1 LNKMIR
7 TAKRGSMSATEKASA
22 TMIWMKQLS
31 TSTINSTAGKI
42 KAFMSAPPIKRHAAI
57 GAAVWVALNLIVILI
72 LQGRI
77 DTAEKTF
84 FSKGIDVTL
93 GLADKSGSPI
103 LSSDMLVLNVAI
115 GEVMENPDIRYVA
128 ILDHQNKILA
138 HSNPAEI
145 NLHMEPVIAET
156 TIDKING
163 VKITSGRENDK
174 SPIMIFEKEVT
185 FSGVK
190 IGKVSIG
197 WDARK
202 MASAVKSSHLFM
214 LLFLVFSV
222 AATVGIL
229 FLLER
234 NLAKRRMQRQKAMEG
249 MTRIGP
255 YLLTR
260 KIAQGGMAELYLA
273 DYIRE
278 DGFRKTVAVKK
289 VLPHL
294 ADNRDFIDM
303 FIREARLAALLQHP
317 NVVQIADFGKIQN
330 AYFIAMEYVD
340 GKNLAEI
347 MGFIKKGLPVDMAV
361 FLVLKISNGLYYSH
375 TRKDDK
381 TGIPLSIIHRDI
393 SPQNILISLN
403 GEVKLSDFGISKA
416 TSEPSL
422 TQAGVIKGKLSY
434 LSPEQAMGQDV
445 SHQIDIYALGLV
457 FYEILS
463 GRRLYRFANDIEA
476 IRTIPKMTIPP
487 IISTRPDIPA
497 GLNDIVMKC
506 LEKSTV
512 KRYQTAQEL
521 NHDLSKLK
529 NRMGVTYDASDL
541 ALFMRANFEKQ
552 EPEPVA

>member
-1 LNKMIR
+1 
-7 TAKRGSMSATEKASA
+7 MSASEKAST
-22 TMIWMKQLS
+22 TMMWMKQLS
-31 TSTINSTAGKI
+31 TTTINSFTGKV
-42 KAFMSAPPIKRHAAI
+42 KAFMSGSPIKRHVAVGVAA
-57 GAAVWVALNLIVILI
+57 WMALNVIVFFI
-72 LQGRI
+72 LQGKI

-84 FSKGIDVTL
+84 FNKGVDVAL

-103 LSSDMLVLNVAI
+103 LSTDILSLNVAI
-115 GEVMENPDIRYVA
+115 REVMENPEIRYAA
-128 ILDHQNKILA
+128 ILDHQDKILA
-138 HSNPAEI
+138 HSNPAKI
-145 NLHMEPVIAET
+145 NQHLEPMATDT
-156 TIDKING
+156 TVDILNG
-163 VKITSGRENDK
+163 VKIASEKLDGQA
-174 SPIMIFEKEVT
+174 PVMIFENEVT
-185 FSGVK
+185 YSGVK

-197 WDARK
+197 WKGDK
-202 MASAVKSSHLFM
+202 LASAVKSYHLFM
-214 LLFLVFSV
+214 VLFLASSLV
-222 AATVGIL
+222 ATAGTL
-229 FLLER
+229 FMLER
-234 NLAKRRMQRQKAMEG
+234 TLNHRKMARQKAMEG

-273 DYIRE
+273 DYLRE

-330 AYFIAMEYVD
+330 AYFIAMEYVN

-347 MGFIKKGLPVDMAV
+347 MGFLKKGLPVDMAV
-361 FLVLKISNGLYYSH
+361 FLILKISSGLQYSH
-375 TRKDDK
+375 ARKDDK
-381 TGIPLSIIHRDI
+381 SGKPLNIIHRDI

-434 LSPEQAMGQDV
+434 LSPEQAMGQEV
-445 SHQIDIYALGLV
+445 NHQIDIYALGLV

-463 GRRLYRFANDIEA
+463 GSRLYRFANDIEA
-476 IRTIPKMTIPP
+476 IRTIPQMTIPP
-487 IISTRPDIPA
+487 IITKRPDIPQ

-521 NHDLSKLK
+521 NNDLLKLK
-529 NRMGVTYDASDL
+529 NHLGITYDASDL
-541 ALFMRANFEKQ
+541 AQFMQSNFEKP

>member
-1 LNKMIR
+1 
-7 TAKRGSMSATEKASA
+7 
-22 TMIWMKQLS
+22 
-31 TSTINSTAGKI
+31 
-42 KAFMSAPPIKRHAAI
+42 
-57 GAAVWVALNLIVILI
+57 
-72 LQGRI
+72 
-77 DTAEKTF
+77 
-84 FSKGIDVTL
+84 
-93 GLADKSGSPI
+93 
-103 LSSDMLVLNVAI
+103 
-115 GEVMENPDIRYVA
+115 
-128 ILDHQNKILA
+128 
-138 HSNPAEI
+138 
-145 NLHMEPVIAET
+145 
-156 TIDKING
+156 
-163 VKITSGRENDK
+163 
-174 SPIMIFEKEVT
+174 
-185 FSGVK
+185 
-190 IGKVSIG
+190 
-197 WDARK
+197 
-202 MASAVKSSHLFM
+202 
-214 LLFLVFSV
+214 
-222 AATVGIL
+222 
-229 FLLER
+229 
-234 NLAKRRMQRQKAMEG
+234 

>member
-1 LNKMIR
+1 
-7 TAKRGSMSATEKASA
+7 MSASEKAST
-22 TMIWMKQLS
+22 TMMWMKQLS
-31 TSTINSTAGKI
+31 TTTINSFTGKV
-42 KAFMSAPPIKRHAAI
+42 KAFMSGSPIKRHVAVGVAA
-57 GAAVWVALNLIVILI
+57 WMALNVIVFFI
-72 LQGRI
+72 LQGKI

-84 FSKGIDVTL
+84 FNKGVDVAL

-103 LSSDMLVLNVAI
+103 LSTDILSLNVAI
-115 GEVMENPDIRYVA
+115 REVMENPEIRYAA
-128 ILDHQNKILA
+128 ILDHQDKILA
-138 HSNPAEI
+138 HSNPAKI
-145 NLHMEPVIAET
+145 NQHLEPMATDT
-156 TIDKING
+156 TVDILNG
-163 VKITSGRENDK
+163 VKIASEKLDGQA
-174 SPIMIFEKEVT
+174 PVMIFENEVT
-185 FSGVK
+185 YSGVK

-197 WDARK
+197 WKGDK
-202 MASAVKSSHLFM
+202 LASAVKSYHLFM
-214 LLFLVFSV
+214 VLFLASSLV
-222 AATVGIL
+222 ATAGTL
-229 FLLER
+229 FMLER
-234 NLAKRRMQRQKAMEG
+234 TLNHRKMARQKAMEG

-273 DYIRE
+273 DYLRE

-330 AYFIAMEYVD
+330 AYFIAMEYVN

-347 MGFIKKGLPVDMAV
+347 MGFLKKGLPVDMAV
-361 FLVLKISNGLYYSH
+361 FLILKISSGLQYSH
-375 TRKDDK
+375 ARKDDK
-381 TGIPLSIIHRDI
+381 SGKPLNIIHRDI

-434 LSPEQAMGQDV
+434 LSPEQAMGQEV
-445 SHQIDIYALGLV
+445 NHQIDIYALGLV

-463 GRRLYRFANDIEA
+463 GSRLYRFANDIEA
-476 IRTIPKMTIPP
+476 IRTIPQMTIPP
-487 IISTRPDIPA
+487 IITKRPDIPQ

-521 NHDLSKLK
+521 NNDLLKLK
-529 NRMGVTYDASDL
+529 NQLGITYDASDL
-541 ALFMRANFEKQ
+541 ALFMQSNFEKP
-552 EPEPVA
+552 EREPVA

>member
-1 LNKMIR
+1 
-7 TAKRGSMSATEKASA
+7 MSASEKAST
-22 TMIWMKQLS
+22 TMMWMKQLS
-31 TSTINSTAGKI
+31 TTTINSFTGKV
-42 KAFMSAPPIKRHAAI
+42 KAFMSGSPIKRHVAVGVAA
-57 GAAVWVALNLIVILI
+57 WMALNVIVFFI
-72 LQGRI
+72 LQGKI

-84 FSKGIDVTL
+84 FNKGVDVAL

-103 LSSDMLVLNVAI
+103 LSTDILSLNVAI
-115 GEVMENPDIRYVA
+115 REVMENPEIRYAA
-128 ILDHQNKILA
+128 ILDHQDKILA
-138 HSNPAEI
+138 HSNPAKI
-145 NLHMEPVIAET
+145 NQHLEPMATDT
-156 TIDKING
+156 TVDILNG
-163 VKITSGRENDK
+163 VKIASEKLDGQA
-174 SPIMIFEKEVT
+174 PVMIFENEVT
-185 FSGVK
+185 YSGVK

-197 WDARK
+197 WKGDK
-202 MASAVKSSHLFM
+202 LASAVKSYHLFM
-214 LLFLVFSV
+214 VLFLASSLV
-222 AATVGIL
+222 ATAGTL
-229 FLLER
+229 FMLER
-234 NLAKRRMQRQKAMEG
+234 TLNHRKMARQKAMEG

-273 DYIRE
+273 DYLRE

-330 AYFIAMEYVD
+330 AYFIAMEYVN

-347 MGFIKKGLPVDMAV
+347 MGFLKKGLPVDMAV
-361 FLVLKISNGLYYSH
+361 FLILKISSGLQYSH
-375 TRKDDK
+375 ARKDDK
-381 TGIPLSIIHRDI
+381 SGKPLNIIHRDI

-434 LSPEQAMGQDV
+434 LSPEQAMGQEV
-445 SHQIDIYALGLV
+445 NHQIDIYALGLV

-463 GRRLYRFANDIEA
+463 GSRLYRFANDIEA
-476 IRTIPKMTIPP
+476 IRTIPQMTIPP
-487 IISTRPDIPA
+487 IITKRPDIPQ

-521 NHDLSKLK
+521 NNDLLKLK
-529 NRMGVTYDASDL
+529 NHLGITYDASDL
-541 ALFMRANFEKQ
+541 ALFMQSNFEKP

>member
-1 LNKMIR
+1 
-7 TAKRGSMSATEKASA
+7 MSASEKAST
-22 TMIWMKQLS
+22 TMMWMKQLS
-31 TSTINSTAGKI
+31 TTTINSLTGKV
-42 KAFMSAPPIKRHAAI
+42 KAFMAGSPIKRHLAV
-57 GAAVWVALNLIVILI
+57 GAAVWVVLNLIVFFI
-72 LQGRI
+72 LQGKI
-77 DTAEKTF
+77 DTAEKSF
-84 FSKGIDVTL
+84 FNKGVDVAL

-103 LSSDMLVLNVAI
+103 LSTDILSLNVAI
-115 GEVMENPDIRYVA
+115 REVMDNPQIRYAA
-128 ILDHQNKILA
+128 ISDHQDKILA
-138 HSNPAEI
+138 HSDPAKI
-145 NLHMEPVIAET
+145 NRQLKPMASET
-156 TIDKING
+156 AVDTING
-163 VKITSGRENDK
+163 VQIASGSIDDQT
-174 SPIMIFEKEVT
+174 PVMIFESEVT

-197 WDARK
+197 WGAQK
-202 MASAVKSSHLFM
+202 LASAVKFYHLFM
-214 LLFLVFSV
+214 VLFLLLSLG
-222 AATVGIL
+222 AAAGSL

-234 NLAKRRMQRQKAMEG
+234 SLSKRKMERQKAMEG

-273 DYIRE
+273 DYLRE

-294 ADNRDFIDM
+294 AENRDFIDM

-347 MGFIKKGLPVDMAV
+347 MGFLKKGLPVDMAV
-361 FLVLKISNGLYYSH
+361 FLILKISTGLQYSH
-375 TRKDDK
+375 ARRDDK
-381 TGIPLSIIHRDI
+381 TGKPLNIVHRDI
-393 SPQNILISLN
+393 SPQNILVSMN

-416 TSEPSL
+416 NSEPSL

-434 LSPEQAMGQDV
+434 LSPEQAMGQEV
-445 SHQIDIYALGLV
+445 NHQIDIYALGLV

-463 GRRLYRFANDIEA
+463 GSRLYRFANDIEA
-476 IRTIPKMTIPP
+476 IRTIPQMTIPP
-487 IISTRPDIPA
+487 IITRRPDIPQ

-521 NHDLSKLK
+521 NTDLQKLK
-529 NRMGVTYDASDL
+529 NHLAITYDASDL
-541 ALFMRANFEKQ
+541 TLFMRANFETP
-552 EPEPVA
+552 EFEPVA

>member
-1 LNKMIR
+1 MP
-7 TAKRGSMSATEKASA
+7 ASEKAST
-22 TMIWMKQLS
+22 TMMWMKQLS
-31 TSTINSTAGKI
+31 TTTINSVAGKV
-42 KAFMSAPPIKRHAAI
+42 KTLMSGSPLKRHAAI
-57 GAAVWVALNLIVILI
+57 GMVVLIVLNLMVFFILE
-72 LQGRI
+72 GKI

-84 FSKGIDVTL
+84 SNKGIDLAL

-103 LSSDMLVLNVAI
+103 LSTDILSLTVAI
-115 GEVMENPDIRYVA
+115 GEVMENPEIRYAA
-128 ILDHQNKILA
+128 ILDHQDLVIA
-138 HSNPAEI
+138 HSDPTKISRPLEAVTAESLI
-145 NLHMEPVIAET
+145 NT
-156 TIDKING
+156 ING
-163 VKITSGRENDK
+163 VKITSGKMDAQTPVIVFQND
-174 SPIMIFEKEVT
+174 VT
-185 FSGVK
+185 YAGVK
-190 IGKVSIG
+190 IGKISIG
-197 WDARK
+197 WKAQK
-202 MASAVKSSHLFM
+202 LFSAVKTYRLYM
-214 LLFLVFSV
+214 VLFLVFSAV
-222 AATVGIL
+222 ATTGTIL
-229 FLLER
+229 LVER
-234 NLAKRRMQRQKAMEG
+234 VLKKRKMEREKAMEG

-273 DYIRE
+273 DYLRE

-330 AYFIAMEYVD
+330 AYFIAMEYVN

-347 MGFIKKGLPVDMAV
+347 MGFLKKGLPVDMAV
-361 FLVLKISNGLYYSH
+361 FLILKISNGLQYSH
-375 TRKDDK
+375 SRKDDK
-381 TGIPLSIIHRDI
+381 TGMPLNIVHRDI

-434 LSPEQAMGQDV
+434 LSPEQAMGLAV
-445 SHQIDIYALGLV
+445 NHQIDIYALGLV

-463 GRRLYRFANDIEA
+463 GKRLYRFANDIEA

-487 IISTRPDIPA
+487 IITKRPDIPQ

-506 LEKSTV
+506 LEKSTTQ
-512 KRYQTAQEL
+512 RYQTAQEMQDEL
-521 NHDLSKLK
+521 VKLK
-529 NRMGVTYDASDL
+529 NHLGITYDASDL
-541 ALFMRANFEKQ
+541 ALFMRSNFEK
-552 EPEPVA
+552 PEPATVG

>member
-1 LNKMIR
+1 MP
-7 TAKRGSMSATEKASA
+7 ASEKAST
-22 TMIWMKQLS
+22 TMMWMKQLS
-31 TSTINSTAGKI
+31 TTTINSVAGRVKTL
-42 KAFMSAPPIKRHAAI
+42 MSGSPIKRHAAI
-57 GAAVWVALNLIVILI
+57 GMAVLLALNLMVFFILEDK
-72 LQGRI
+72 I

-84 FSKGIDVTL
+84 SNKGIDLAL

-103 LSSDMLVLNVAI
+103 LSTDILSLNVAI
-115 GEVMENPDIRYVA
+115 GEVMKNPEIRYAA
-128 ILDHQNKILA
+128 ILDHQDFVIA
-138 HSNPAEI
+138 HSDPTKISRPLEAVTAESLI
-145 NLHMEPVIAET
+145 NT
-156 TIDKING
+156 ING
-163 VKITSGRENDK
+163 VKITSGKMDAQTPVMVFQND
-174 SPIMIFEKEVT
+174 VT
-185 FSGVK
+185 YAGVK
-190 IGKVSIG
+190 IGKISIG
-197 WDARK
+197 WKAQK
-202 MASAVKSSHLFM
+202 LFSAVKTYRLYM
-214 LLFLVFSV
+214 VLFLVFSTV
-222 AATVGIL
+222 ATIGTIL
-229 FLLER
+229 LVER
-234 NLAKRRMQRQKAMEG
+234 VLKKRKMEREKAMEG

-273 DYIRE
+273 DYLRE

-330 AYFIAMEYVD
+330 AYFIAMEYVN

-347 MGFIKKGLPVDMAV
+347 MGFLKKGLPVDMAV
-361 FLVLKISNGLYYSH
+361 FLILKISNGLQYSH
-375 TRKDDK
+375 SRKDDK
-381 TGIPLSIIHRDI
+381 TGMPLNIVHRDI

-434 LSPEQAMGQDV
+434 LSPEQAMGLAV
-445 SHQIDIYALGLV
+445 NHQIDIYALGLV

-463 GRRLYRFANDIEA
+463 GKRLYRFANDIEA

-487 IISTRPDIPA
+487 IITKRPDIPQ

-506 LEKSTV
+506 LEKSTNQ
-512 KRYQTAQEL
+512 RYQTAQEM
-521 NHDLSKLK
+521 HDELVKLK
-529 NRMGVTYDASDL
+529 NHLGITYDASDL
-541 ALFMRANFEKQ
+541 ALFMRSNFEK
-552 EPEPVA
+552 PEPATVG

>member
-1 LNKMIR
+1 MP
-7 TAKRGSMSATEKASA
+7 AGEKAST
-22 TMIWMKQLS
+22 TMMWMKQLS
-31 TSTINSTAGKI
+31 TTTIHSVSGRV
-42 KAFMSAPPIKRHAAI
+42 KAFMTGSPVKRHI
-57 GAAVWVALNLIVILI
+57 VVGAVVCIVLNLIVFFI
-72 LQGRI
+72 LQGKV

-84 FSKGIDVTL
+84 FNKGVDMAL
-93 GLADKSGSPI
+93 GLSDKCSSPI
-103 LSSDMLVLNVAI
+103 LSTDILSLNVAI
-115 GEVMENPDIRYVA
+115 RETKENPEIIQMA
-128 ILDHQNKILA
+128 ILDHQDKVLA
-138 HSNPAEI
+138 HSNPAKI
-145 NLHMEPVIAET
+145 NRQLEPVKGET
-156 TIDKING
+156 AVDTING
-163 VKITSGRENDK
+163 VQIASGMVDDQT
-174 SPIMIFEKEVT
+174 PVMIFRNDVT
-185 FSGVK
+185 YSGVK
-190 IGKVSIG
+190 IGKVSIDWG
-197 WDARK
+197 SRK
-202 MASAVKSSHLFM
+202 LVSAVKSYRLFM
-214 LLFLVFSV
+214 ILFMIASLAATAAILFLV
-222 AATVGIL
+222 
-229 FLLER
+229 ER
-234 NLAKRRMQRQKAMEG
+234 ALKKRKMAREKAMEG

-273 DYIRE
+273 DYLRE
-278 DGFRKTVAVKK
+278 DGFRKTVAIKK

-330 AYFIAMEYVD
+330 AYFIAMEFVS

-347 MGFIKKGLPVDMAV
+347 MGFLKKGLPVDMAV
-361 FLVLKISNGLYYSH
+361 FLVLKTSNGLQYSH
-375 TRKDDK
+375 SRKDDK
-381 TGIPLSIIHRDI
+381 TGKPLNIVHRDI

-434 LSPEQAMGQDV
+434 LSPEQAMGQEV

-463 GRRLYRFANDIEA
+463 GSRLYRFANDIEA

-487 IISTRPDIPA
+487 IITKRPDIPQ

-506 LEKSTV
+506 LEKSTA

-521 NHDLSKLK
+521 HDDLMKLK
-529 NRMGVTYDASDL
+529 NHLGITYDASDL
-541 ALFMRANFEKQ
+541 ALFMRANFEKP
-552 EPEPVA
+552 EPETVA

>member
-1 LNKMIR
+1 
-7 TAKRGSMSATEKASA
+7 
-22 TMIWMKQLS
+22 LS
-31 TSTINSTAGKI
+31 
-42 KAFMSAPPIKRHAAI
+42 
-57 GAAVWVALNLIVILI
+57 
-72 LQGRI
+72 
-77 DTAEKTF
+77 
-84 FSKGIDVTL
+84 
-93 GLADKSGSPI
+93 
-103 LSSDMLVLNVAI
+103 
-115 GEVMENPDIRYVA
+115 
-128 ILDHQNKILA
+128 
-138 HSNPAEI
+138 
-145 NLHMEPVIAET
+145 
-156 TIDKING
+156 
-163 VKITSGRENDK
+163 
-174 SPIMIFEKEVT
+174 
-185 FSGVK
+185 
-190 IGKVSIG
+190 
-197 WDARK
+197 
-202 MASAVKSSHLFM
+202 
-214 LLFLVFSV
+214 LVFSL
-222 AATVGIL
+222 AAIACTL

-234 NLAKRRMQRQKAMEG
+234 TLKKREMARQKAMEG

-273 DYIRE
+273 DYLRE

-347 MGFIKKGLPVDMAV
+347 MGFLKKGLPVDMAV
-361 FLVLKISNGLYYSH
+361 FLILKISSGLHYSH
-375 TRKDDK
+375 ARRDDK
-381 TGIPLSIIHRDI
+381 TGNPLNIIHRDI

-434 LSPEQAMGQDV
+434 LSPEQAMGQAV

-463 GRRLYRFANDIEA
+463 GSRLYRFANDIEA

-487 IISTRPDIPA
+487 IISKRPDIPQ

-512 KRYQTAQEL
+512 KRYQTALEL
-521 NHDLSKLK
+521 NNDLLKLK
-529 NRMGVTYDASDL
+529 NHLGITYDASDM
-541 ALFMRANFEKQ
+541 ALFMRANFEKPEAGP

>member
-1 LNKMIR
+1 MP
-7 TAKRGSMSATEKASA
+7 ASEKAST
-22 TMIWMKQLS
+22 TMMWMKQLS
-31 TSTINSTAGKI
+31 TTTVNSFTGKV
-42 KAFMSAPPIKRHAAI
+42 KAFMSGSPIKRHVAVGVAAWM
-57 GAAVWVALNLIVILI
+57 VLNLIVFFI
-72 LQGRI
+72 LQGKI

-84 FSKGIDVTL
+84 FNKGVDVAL

-103 LSSDMLVLNVAI
+103 LSTDILSLNVAI
-115 GEVMENPDIRYVA
+115 REVMENPEIRYAA
-128 ILDHQNKILA
+128 ILDHQDKILA
-138 HSNPAEI
+138 HSNPAKI
-145 NLHMEPVIAET
+145 NLHLEPVAKDA
-156 TIDKING
+156 TIDALNG
-163 VKITSGRENDK
+163 VRIASGMIDGQA
-174 SPIMIFEKEVT
+174 SVIIFENEVT
-185 FSGVK
+185 YSGVK

-197 WDARK
+197 WRGNK
-202 MASAVKSSHLFM
+202 LASAVKSYNFFM
-214 LLFLVFSV
+214 VLFLVSSL
-222 AATVGIL
+222 AATAGML

-234 NLAKRRMQRQKAMEG
+234 TLTHRKMVRQKAMEG

-273 DYIRE
+273 DYLRE

-330 AYFIAMEYVD
+330 AYFIAMEYVN

-347 MGFIKKGLPVDMAV
+347 MGFLKKGLPVDMAV
-361 FLVLKISNGLYYSH
+361 FLILKISSGLQYSH
-375 TRKDDK
+375 ARKDDK
-381 TGIPLSIIHRDI
+381 SGKPLNIIHRDI

-434 LSPEQAMGQDV
+434 LSPEQAMGQEV
-445 SHQIDIYALGLV
+445 NHQIDIYALGLV

-463 GRRLYRFANDIEA
+463 GSRLYRFANDIEA
-476 IRTIPKMTIPP
+476 IRTIPQMTIPP
-487 IISTRPDIPA
+487 IITKRPDIPQ

-521 NHDLSKLK
+521 NNDLLKLK
-529 NRMGVTYDASDL
+529 NHLGITYDASDL
-541 ALFMRANFEKQ
+541 ALFMQTNFEKP

>member
-1 LNKMIR
+1 M
-7 TAKRGSMSATEKASA
+7 AASEKASI
-22 TMIWMKQLS
+22 TMMWMKQLS
-31 TSTINSTAGKI
+31 TTTINSVTGKV
-42 KAFMSAPPIKRHAAI
+42 KAYMSGSPIKRHVAVGVAAWMI
-57 GAAVWVALNLIVILI
+57 LNLIVFFI
-72 LQGRI
+72 LQGKI
-77 DTAEKTF
+77 DNAEKTF
-84 FSKGIDVTL
+84 FNEGVDVAL
-93 GLADKSGSPI
+93 GLSDKSGSPI
-103 LSSDMLVLNVAI
+103 LSTDILSLNVAI
-115 GEVMENPDIRYVA
+115 GEVMKDPDIRYAA
-128 ILDHQNKILA
+128 ILDHQDTILA
-138 HSNPAEI
+138 HSNPTKI
-145 NLHMEPVIAET
+145 NLKLKAADMET
-156 TIDKING
+156 TIDTING
-163 VKITSGRENDK
+163 VQITSGTVDGQATVLIFEND
-174 SPIMIFEKEVT
+174 VT

-197 WDARK
+197 WGAQK
-202 MASAVKSSHLFM
+202 LEASVKAYHLFM
-214 LLFLVFSV
+214 MLSLVFSL
-222 AATVGIL
+222 AATACIL

-234 NLAKRRMQRQKAMEG
+234 TLKKRMMARQKAMEG

-255 YLLTR
+255 YLLTQ

-273 DYIRE
+273 DYLRE

-330 AYFIAMEYVD
+330 AYFIAMEYVK

-361 FLVLKISNGLYYSH
+361 FLILKISNGLHYSH

-381 TGIPLSIIHRDI
+381 TGKPLNIIHRDI

-434 LSPEQAMGQDV
+434 LSPEQAMGQEV
-445 SHQIDIYALGLV
+445 NHQIDIYALGLV

-463 GRRLYRFANDIEA
+463 GSRLYRFANDIEA
-476 IRTIPKMTIPP
+476 IRTIPQMTIPP
-487 IISTRPDIPA
+487 IITKRPDIPQ

-506 LEKSTV
+506 LEKSTA
-512 KRYQTAQEL
+512 KRYQTALEL
-521 NHDLSKLK
+521 NNDLLKLK
-529 NRMGVTYDASDL
+529 NHLGITYDASDQ
-541 ALFMRANFEKQ
+541 ALFMRANFEMPES
-552 EPEPVA
+552 EPEPAA

>member
-1 LNKMIR
+1 
-7 TAKRGSMSATEKASA
+7 MSASEKAST
-22 TMIWMKQLS
+22 TMMWMKQLS
-31 TSTINSTAGKI
+31 TTTINSFTGKV
-42 KAFMSAPPIKRHAAI
+42 KAFMSGSPIKRHVAVGVAA
-57 GAAVWVALNLIVILI
+57 WMALNVIVFFI
-72 LQGRI
+72 LQGKI

-84 FSKGIDVTL
+84 FNKGVDVAL

-103 LSSDMLVLNVAI
+103 LSTDILSLNVAI
-115 GEVMENPDIRYVA
+115 REVMENPEIRYAA
-128 ILDHQNKILA
+128 ILDHQDKILA
-138 HSNPAEI
+138 HSNPAKI
-145 NLHMEPVIAET
+145 NQHLEPMATDT
-156 TIDKING
+156 TVDILNG
-163 VKITSGRENDK
+163 VKIASEKLDGQA
-174 SPIMIFEKEVT
+174 PVMIFENEVT
-185 FSGVK
+185 YSGVK

-197 WDARK
+197 WKGDK
-202 MASAVKSSHLFM
+202 LASAVKSYHLFM
-214 LLFLVFSV
+214 VLFLASSLV
-222 AATVGIL
+222 ATAGTL
-229 FLLER
+229 FMLER
-234 NLAKRRMQRQKAMEG
+234 TLNHRKMARQKAMEG

-273 DYIRE
+273 DYLRE

-330 AYFIAMEYVD
+330 AYFIAMEYVN

-347 MGFIKKGLPVDMAV
+347 MGFLKKGLPVDMAV
-361 FLVLKISNGLYYSH
+361 FLILKISSGLQYSH
-375 TRKDDK
+375 ARKDDK
-381 TGIPLSIIHRDI
+381 SGKPLNIIHRDI

-434 LSPEQAMGQDV
+434 LSPEQAMGQKV
-445 SHQIDIYALGLV
+445 NHQIDIYALGLV

-463 GRRLYRFANDIEA
+463 GSRLYRFANDIEA
-476 IRTIPKMTIPP
+476 IRTIPQMTIPP
-487 IISTRPDIPA
+487 IITKRPDIPQ

-521 NHDLSKLK
+521 NNDLLKLK
-529 NRMGVTYDASDL
+529 NHLGITYDASDL
-541 ALFMRANFEKQ
+541 AQFMQSNFEKP